1 VQHDQTTGP
10 DVITIPPLI
19 PLAGLVLSLVGRML
33 WKLPILPRW
42 LSGPRKRAGIALIAG
57 GITTAIWG
65 VRTFQEAGTHVSP
78 EHAATALVESGPF
91 QYSRNPLYI
100 SMSAVYSGITL
111 LLNNMWGV
119 LLLPA
124 VIAVLQRGVIER
136 EEEHMRARFGDAYE
150 AYTRRVP
157 RWL

>member
-1 VQHDQTTGP
+1 MQHDQTEGP

-19 PLAGLVLSLVGRML
+19 PLAGLGLSLVARML

-42 LSGPRKRAGIALIAG
+42 LSGPRKRFGIALIAG
-57 GITTAIWG
+57 GFLTGLWG
-65 VRTFQEAGTHVSP
+65 ARTFQEAGTHLNP

-91 QYSRNPLYI
+91 QYTRNPIYI
-100 SMSAVYSGITL
+100 GMSAIYSGITL

-124 VIAVLQRGVIER
+124 VIAAFQRGVIER
-136 EEEHMRARFGDAYE
+136 EEAHMRARFGDAYE
-150 AYTRRVP
+150 EYTERVP